1 MKKLLLAFFMC
12 VSLQAVFGQF
22 PATPPG
28 IGQAVDAVSTIGRGL
43 RDAKAAQ
50 NRAREQEETDFQ
62 YANTII
68 LADTLYNR
76 REYEKAIAQYQRALT
91 LKDEQ
96 YPKDRIA
103 QATVELGR
111 LKRDPY
117 QLAIDAGDSLYKLM
131 RYEAAVGQYNKALA
145 LKAEDYPQKQLAKA
159 NAELERW
166 KKVHFSGLRIAGQR
180 VDDITSRV
188 FSDDPWSD
196 FVAPG
201 KYEWVDRA
209 LMYSN
214 FQLLDGIAVP
224 ADTRLVI
231 YSERNFRGTVVLD
244 VTGPAI
250 ITNSAGYRSESI
262 LSETFGP
269 PVLQETFP
277 PAVRTWST
285 SDMHLWVNGSMQI
298 IPVK

>member
-1 MKKLLLAFFMC
+1 MTKLLLAFSMC
-12 VSLQAVFGQF
+12 VSLQSIFGQF
-22 PATPPG
+22 PVMPPG
-28 IGQAVDAVSTIGRGL
+28 TGQAVDAVSTIARGL

-50 NRAREQEETDFQ
+50 KRAREQEETDFQ

-68 LADTLYNR
+68 LADTFYNR
-76 REYEKAIAQYQRALT
+76 RQYEEAIVRYRKALT

-131 RYEAAVGQYNKALA
+131 RYEAAVGHYNKALA

-166 KKVHFSGLRIAGQR
+166 KKVHFSGLRIAGER
-180 VDDITSRV
+180 VNDSTSQA

-209 LMYSN
+209 LMYAN

-250 ITNSAGYRSESI
+250 ISNSGSRRPEQDLLEVYAV
-262 LSETFGP
+262 

-277 PAVRTWST
+277 PGVRTWSA